1 MNLHTMVCTCV
12 MLSVAIVVLVEGAVV
27 IDQIENSE

>member
-12 MLSVAIVVLVEGAVV
+12 MLFVAVVGLVEGAVV
-27 IDQIENSE
+27 IGQIENSE